1 MMFLSSSSLTS
12 VVLSQVKFKLS
23 AYNGL
28 IYSLII
34 LQLMGILFAT
44 GGASSGTSINNIS
57 ISLNI
62 SSIDSGFI
70 FVALLAISVGNLIT
84 TKAYRYDDF
93 SFVATRLSSNIA
105 NSIVLLIFSCYAGVT
120 TYFTGYLMRIFLT
133 YNSNN
138 EIVVG
143 SSILNDPINSLLT
156 ILAMIIVLWLFSSI
170 GYIAGTLF
178 QLHKLLFFG
187 AVVMSFMLFMTKTWI
202 RISGAIFVENGSLL
216 ILAIKIF
223 SITILLFAI
232 STTIS
237 NRLGVRS

>member
-1 MMFLSSSSLTS
+1 MMFLSNSSLTS
-12 VVLSQVKFKLS
+12 IVFSQVKFKLH
-23 AYNGL
+23 AYSGL

-44 GGASSGTSINNIS
+44 GGSSSSSYINNIS
-57 ISLNI
+57 ISLYI
-62 SSIDSGFI
+62 SSVDSGFL
-70 FVALLAISVGNLIT
+70 FVSLLAISVGNLIT

-93 SFVATRLSSNIA
+93 SFVATRHSSNIA
-105 NSIVLLIFSCYAGVT
+105 NSIVLLIFSCFAGVT

-187 AVVMSFMLFMTKTWI
+187 ALVMIFMLLMTKTWLS
-202 RISGAIFVENGSLL
+202 ISGAIFVENGSLL
-216 ILAIKIF
+216 ILSIKVF
-223 SITILLFAI
+223 CITILLFAI
-232 STTIS
+232 SNVFS